1 MKYRLLIIL
10 SIVSL
15 FFYDARGQHNESR
28 DTIINHIDNY
38 LNSSVLNGYSG
49 SVLVAK
55 DGEVLLS
62 KGYGWSDRNK
72 KILNILNKKSK
83 RIWSTS
89 IKALRGFSFL

>member
-15 FFYDARGQHNESR
+15 FFYEARGQHNESR

-72 KILNILNKKSK
+72 KILNKA
-83 RIWSTS
+83 STVFN
-89 IKALRGFSFL
+89 IG